1 MGFVTALLV
10 KAAVAAALALA
21 LGRAFMGPPPR
32 RMRPALVV
40 VAGFFG
46 IVGYPVAVIVAA
58 ARHPQLAS
66 SLLGAAVGSMAL
78 AVWAARGRND
88 DGGGNDGPGPEPPV
102 DWEAFDRE
110 RERWERSAAR

>member
-1 MGFVTALLV
+1 VTALLV

-21 LGRAFMGPPPR
+21 LARAFMGPPPR
-32 RMRPALVV
+32 RTRPGLVV
-40 VAGFFG
+40 VAGFLG
-46 IVGYPVAVIVAA
+46 LAGYPVAVIVAA
-58 ARHPQLAS
+58 ARHPQAAS
-66 SLLGAAVGSMAL
+66 ILLGAAVAAMAL

-88 DGGGNDGPGPEPPV
+88 DGGGDEEPGPEPPV